1 MKLHDTFKNFKLMKK
16 KMAWVSLEEGVDC
29 MYGLQNCIFEG
40 LFYMYMYIYMCKVN
54 ILNSSQIVVFY
65 AGGAEL
71 S

>member
-1 MKLHDTFKNFKLMKK
+1 
-16 KMAWVSLEEGVDC
+16 
-29 MYGLQNCIFEG
+29 MYGLQNCVFEG

-71 S
+71 SQGDGLEGQLVQRLHRNLSP